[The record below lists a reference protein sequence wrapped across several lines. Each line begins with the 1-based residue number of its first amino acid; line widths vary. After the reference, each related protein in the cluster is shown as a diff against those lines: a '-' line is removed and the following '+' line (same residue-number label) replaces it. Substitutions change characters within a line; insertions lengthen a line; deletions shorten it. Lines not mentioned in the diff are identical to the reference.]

1 MLQDNECRHCAEY
14 VAGLSI
20 RKPFQGPATYP
31 VTDFQKILFL
41 NGPNL
46 NLLGVREPDIYGTET
61 LADIE
66 RLCADR
72 AVALSLSVEFCQSN
86 SESDLIG
93 WIQQSREGYSGIII
107 NPAAYTHSSIA
118 IMDALAMLD
127 IPIIELHLSNI
138 HRRESFRHQ
147 SYVSLVASGIIC
159 GFGAHGYEL
168 ALGAMANLIGT
179 KREA

>member
-1 MLQDNECRHCAEY
+1 MLSLESKTR
-14 VAGLSI
+14 
-20 RKPFQGPATYP
+20 P
-31 VTDFQKILFL
+31 VTDLQTILFL

-46 NLLGVREPDIYGTET
+46 NLLGAREPDIYGTET

-66 RLCADR
+66 RHCAVR
-72 AVALSLSVEFCQSN
+72 ATALDLSVEFRQSN
-86 SESDLIG
+86 SESDLID
-93 WIQQSREGYSGIII
+93 WIQQAREGYSGIVI

-159 GFGAHGYEL
+159 GFGAYGYEL
-168 ALGAMANLIGT
+168 ALDAMANLFEA

>member
-1 MLQDNECRHCAEY
+1 
-14 VAGLSI
+14 
-20 RKPFQGPATYP
+20 
-31 VTDFQKILFL
+31 VTDRQKILFL

-46 NLLGVREPDIYGTET
+46 NMLGTREPGIYGTDT
-61 LADIE
+61 LAEVE
-66 RLCADR
+66 RRCAGR
-72 AVALSLSVEFCQSN
+72 AEEAGLSVDFRQSN
-86 SESDLIG
+86 SESDLVD
-93 WIQQSREGYSGIII
+93 WIQEAREGHAGIVI

-147 SYVSLVASGIIC
+147 SYVSLVATGIIC
-159 GFGAHGYEL
+159 GFGALGYEL
-168 ALGAMANLIGT
+168 ALDAMANLIGT

>member
-1 MLQDNECRHCAEY
+1 MP
-14 VAGLSI
+14 I
-20 RKPFQGPATYP
+20 QGPETRP

-46 NLLGVREPDIYGTET
+46 NLLGAREPDIYGTMA

-66 RLCADR
+66 RSCAGR
-72 AVALSLSVEFCQSN
+72 AVDLGLSVDFRQSN
-86 SESDLIG
+86 SESDLID
-93 WIQQSREGYSGIII
+93 WIQQSREAHSGIII

-127 IPIIELHLSNI
+127 MPIIELHLSNI

-147 SYVSLVASGIIC
+147 SYVSLVATGIIC

-168 ALGAMANLIGT
+168 ALEAMAKLIGT
-179 KREA
+179 TREA

>member
-1 MLQDNECRHCAEY
+1 M
-14 VAGLSI
+14 
-20 RKPFQGPATYP
+20 
-31 VTDFQKILFL
+31 TDIQKILFL

-46 NLLGVREPDIYGTET
+46 NLLGVREPNIYGTKT
-61 LADIE
+61 LADIQ
-66 RLCADR
+66 RLCANR
-72 AVALSLSVEFCQSN
+72 ATALGLSVEFRQSN
-86 SESDLIG
+86 SESDLVD
-93 WIQQSREGYSGIII
+93 WIQQAREGCSGIVI

-118 IMDALAMLD
+118 IMDALAMLN

-168 ALGAMANLIGT
+168 ALEAMANLIGA